1 MPATYAHYIFGEQ
14 IMNMLEG
21 DIKRIVSENLNLF
34 HIGLHGPDILF
45 YYKPLGSNHINKLGH
60 QLHSLS
66 ARIFFENAK
75 KIINDC
81 TDRDKACSYIIGY
94 ICHFMLDSECHPCV
108 RENESNKLS
117 HSEIET
123 EFERMLMEKN
133 NLNPLSFKPTSHIIP
148 TLDTSE
154 CISWFYEEIS
164 AKEVLSSLKS
174 MKFYLNLLVTPSHV
188 KKWIIISAL
197 KISGNYDSMIGLIM
211 NYKKSLEFIQINK
224 NLYDLYINAVTSTID
239 LINEFYNGLKNN
251 KPINERFYR
260 NFG

>member
-1 MPATYAHYIFGEQ
+1 MPATYAHYTFGKQ
-14 IMNMLEG
+14 VMNLLEG

-45 YYKPLGSNHINKLGH
+45 YYKPLGLNPISKLGH
-60 QLHSLS
+60 ELHNLS
-66 ARIFFENAK
+66 ARIFLENAK

-108 RENESNKLS
+108 RENESDS
-117 HSEIET
+117 RTHSEIET
-123 EFERMLMEKN
+123 EFERILMEKN

-148 TLDTSE
+148 TLDCSE
-154 CISWFYEEIS
+154 CISRFYEGIS

-174 MKFYLNLLVTPSHV
+174 MKLYLNLLVAPSHV
-188 KKWIIISAL
+188 KRWIIISVM
-197 KISGNYDSMIGLIM
+197 KISGNYDGMIGLIM
-211 NYKKSLEFIQINK
+211 NYNKSLEFIQINE
-224 NLYDLYINAVTSTID
+224 NLYNLYLNAVTPTIA